1 MKAMIKPVVF
11 SVMVSVAGTG
21 AMIQTAQAG
30 VGKKLVGAAV
40 VGGVA
45 HHIHK
50 KHKAK
55 KQARKAA
62 AQQAAQQKQQP
73 TNNK

>member
-1 MKAMIKPVVF
+1 MKVMVKPVVF
-11 SVMVSVAGTG
+11 SLMLSVAGTG

-40 VGGVA
+40 VAGTV

-55 KQARKAA
+55 KRARKAA
-62 AQQAAQQKQQP
+62 AQQQAAQPKQP
-73 TNNK
+73 AK